1 MIWEGNLDYIE
12 KHNLAADR
20 GDYSFWLGMNEYGDM
35 VSESRDL
42 VNTGAT
48 VSGLVWTNTET
59 VIRITDEYRE
69 IKDKVHVAEGK
80 L

>member
-59 VIRITDEYRE
+59 VIRITDGYRE
-69 IKDKVHVAEGK
+69 IKDKVYVAER
-80 L
+80 

>member
-42 VNTGAT
+42 LNTGAT

-59 VIRITDEYRE
+59 VIRITVEYRE
-69 IKDKVHVAEGK
+69 IKDKVYVAER
-80 L
+80 

>member
-35 VSESRDL
+35 VSENRDL

-69 IKDKVHVAEGK
+69 IKDKVYVAER
-80 L
+80 

>member
-59 VIRITDEYRE
+59 VISITDEYRE
-69 IKDKVHVAEGK
+69 IKDKVYVAER
-80 L
+80 

>member
-48 VSGLVWTNTET
+48 VSGLVWMNTET
-59 VIRITDEYRE
+59 VIRITDEHRE
-69 IKDKVHVAEGK
+69 IKDKVYVTER
-80 L
+80 

>member
-35 VSESRDL
+35 VSESREL
-42 VNTGAT
+42 LNTGAT

-69 IKDKVHVAEGK
+69 IKDKVYVAER
-80 L
+80 

>member
-59 VIRITDEYRE
+59 VIRITDEHRE
-69 IKDKVHVAEGK
+69 IKDKVYVTER
-80 L
+80 

>member
-69 IKDKVHVAEGK
+69 IKDKVYEAER
-80 L
+80 

>member
-48 VSGLVWTNTET
+48 VSGLVWTNTAT
-59 VIRITDEYRE
+59 VIRITDE
-69 IKDKVHVAEGK
+69 
-80 L
+80 

>member
-48 VSGLVWTNTET
+48 VSGLVWTNTKT
-59 VIRITDEYRE
+59 VIRITVEYRE
-69 IKDKVHVAEGK
+69 IKDKVYEAER
-80 L
+80 

>member
-48 VSGLVWTNTET
+48 VSGLEWTNTET

-69 IKDKVHVAEGK
+69 IKDKVYVAER
-80 L
+80 

>member
-35 VSESRDL
+35 VSEGRDW

-48 VSGLVWTNTET
+48 VFGLVWTNTET

-69 IKDKVHVAEGK
+69 IKDKVYVAER
-80 L
+80 

>member
-48 VSGLVWTNTET
+48 VSGLVWTNTEA

-69 IKDKVHVAEGK
+69 IKDKVYVAER
-80 L
+80 

>member
-59 VIRITDEYRE
+59 VIRITDE
-69 IKDKVHVAEGK
+69 
-80 L
+80 

>member
-48 VSGLVWTNTET
+48 VSGLVWTNAET

-69 IKDKVHVAEGK
+69 IKDKVHVAER
-80 L
+80 

>member
-12 KHNLAADR
+12 KYNLVVDC

-42 VNTGAT
+42 VNIG
-48 VSGLVWTNTET
+48 VIVFGLVWMNMEM
-59 VIRITDEYRE
+59 VIRIIDEYRE
-69 IKDKVHVAEGK
+69 IKDKVYEVER
-80 L
+80 

>member
-69 IKDKVHVAEGK
+69 IKDKVYVTER
-80 L
+80 

>member
-42 VNTGAT
+42 VNTGTTA
-48 VSGLVWTNTET
+48 SGLVWTNTET

-69 IKDKVHVAEGK
+69 IKDKVYVTER
-80 L
+80 

>member
-35 VSESRDL
+35 VSENRDL
-42 VNTGAT
+42 VNTGTTA
-48 VSGLVWTNTET
+48 SGWVWTNTET

-69 IKDKVHVAEGK
+69 IKDKVYVAER
-80 L
+80 

>member
-69 IKDKVHVAEGK
+69 IKDKVHVAER
-80 L
+80 

>member
-42 VNTGAT
+42 LNTGAT

-59 VIRITDEYRE
+59 GIRITVEYRE
-69 IKDKVHVAEGK
+69 IKDKVYVAER
-80 L
+80 

>member
-35 VSESRDL
+35 VSESRDW
-42 VNTGAT
+42 VNTGTTAN
-48 VSGLVWTNTET
+48 SGWVWTNTET

-69 IKDKVHVAEGK
+69 IKDKVHVAER
-80 L
+80 

>member
-69 IKDKVHVAEGK
+69 IKDKVYVAER
-80 L
+80 

>member
-35 VSESRDL
+35 VGESRDL

-59 VIRITDEYRE
+59 VIRM
-69 IKDKVHVAEGK
+69 AER
-80 L
+80 

>member
-1 MIWEGNLDYIE
+1 MIWDGNLDYIE

-42 VNTGAT
+42 LNTGAT

-59 VIRITDEYRE
+59 VIRITVEYRE
-69 IKDKVHVAEGK
+69 IKDKVYVAER
-80 L
+80 

>member
-59 VIRITDEYRE
+59 VIRITVEYRE
-69 IKDKVHVAEGK
+69 IKDKVYEAER
-80 L
+80 

>member
-42 VNTGAT
+42 VNIETT
-48 VSGLVWTNTET
+48 VSGLVWTNTAT

-69 IKDKVHVAEGK
+69 IKDKVYVAER
-80 L
+80 

>member
-42 VNTGAT
+42 LNTGAT

-69 IKDKVHVAEGK
+69 IKDKVYEAEG
-80 L
+80 

>member
-42 VNTGAT
+42 LNTGAT

-69 IKDKVHVAEGK
+69 IKDKVYEAER
-80 L
+80 

>member
-1 MIWEGNLDYIE
+1 MIWDGNLDYIE

-42 VNTGAT
+42 LNTGAT

-69 IKDKVHVAEGK
+69 IKDKVYVAER
-80 L
+80 

>member
-42 VNTGAT
+42 LNTGAT

-69 IKDKVHVAEGK
+69 IKDKVYVAER
-80 L
+80 

>member
-35 VSESRDL
+35 VSEGRDL

-48 VSGLVWTNTET
+48 GLVWTNTDT

-69 IKDKVHVAEGK
+69 IKDKVYVAER
-80 L
+80 

>member
-59 VIRITDEYRE
+59 VIRITDEHRE
-69 IKDKVHVAEGK
+69 IKDKVYVAER
-80 L
+80 

>member
-42 VNTGAT
+42 VNTGLQFLA
-48 VSGLVWTNTET
+48 WYER
-59 VIRITDEYRE
+59 IRRRLLEWP
-69 IKDKVHVAEGK
+69 KGK

>member
-1 MIWEGNLDYIE
+1 MDYIE

-48 VSGLVWTNTET
+48 VSGLV
-59 VIRITDEYRE
+59 
-69 IKDKVHVAEGK
+69 
-80 L
+80 

>member
-59 VIRITDEYRE
+59 VIRITVEYRE
-69 IKDKVHVAEGK
+69 IKDKVYVAER
-80 L
+80 

>member
-42 VNTGAT
+42 LNTGAT

-59 VIRITDEYRE
+59 VIRITDE
-69 IKDKVHVAEGK
+69 
-80 L
+80 

>member
-59 VIRITDEYRE
+59 VIRKTDE
-69 IKDKVHVAEGK
+69 
-80 L
+80 